1 MASGTDFGSQ
11 GGLVAIDR
19 AVSVIEALRRAGS
32 SSLADIARATEL
44 SEPTALRY
52 LGALRKHHVVAR
64 DPKDGTYRLGVRLHE
79 WGQAAPVDLDP
90 RAVAER
96 PLLHLA
102 DLIGETVEL
111 AGVEGRQLVVLST
124 FPSAHAVSKVAHVGD
139 IEEWHCTSVGK
150 AILSRADA
158 EFVAGIEAGLPL
170 TAHTPSTI
178 TSIPAL
184 RANLAEARERG
195 YAVDEEESER
205 GLRCVGVA
213 LRDRTGRYAYAL
225 SASGPVYR
233 MTQERQAVVAERLQE
248 TARQIEVA
256 LGAPVDQIG

>member
-1 MASGTDFGSQ
+1 MGPQ

-32 SSLADIARATEL
+32 LSLADIARATEL

-79 WGQAAPVDLDP
+79 WGQAAPVDVDP

-96 PLLHLA
+96 PLLHLSA
-102 DLIGETVEL
+102 LIGETVEL
-111 AGVEGRQLVVLST
+111 AGVEGRQLVVLSA
-124 FPSAHAVSKVAHVGD
+124 FPSGHAVSKIAHVGD

-150 AILSRADA
+150 AILSRADD
-158 EFVAGIEAGLPL
+158 EFVTGIVSGLSMAGY
-170 TAHTPSTI
+170 TPSTI
-178 TSIPAL
+178 TSVPAL
-184 RANLAEARERG
+184 RADLALARERG

-213 LRDRTGRYAYAL
+213 FRDRSGRYAYAL

-233 MTQERQAVVAERLQE
+233 MTRERQSVVAERLQE
-248 TARQIEVA
+248 TAREIEIA
-256 LGAPVDQIG
+256 LGGPAENIG